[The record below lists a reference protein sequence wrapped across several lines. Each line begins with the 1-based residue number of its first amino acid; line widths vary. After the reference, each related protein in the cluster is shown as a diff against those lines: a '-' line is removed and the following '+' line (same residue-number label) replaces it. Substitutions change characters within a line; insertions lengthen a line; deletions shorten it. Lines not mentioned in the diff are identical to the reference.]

1 MAVTAKNRS
10 GGGDDSAAAGGSS
23 RSGFIREVYEELRKV
38 VWPTWGE
45 LYRYTLVVLVTV
57 AILGLFIGGVD
68 YLLGEGLRRWL
79 YVTH

>member
-1 MAVTAKNRS
+1 MAVTARGDSTTTS
-10 GGGDDSAAAGGSS
+10 GG
-23 RSGFIREVYEELRKV
+23 SGRFIREVYDELRKV

-57 AILGLFIGGVD
+57 AILGAFIGGVD
-68 YLLGEGLRRWL
+68 YFIGEGLRRWL

>member
-1 MAVTAKNRS
+1 MAVTARGETTS
-10 GGGDDSAAAGGSS
+10 RT
-23 RSGFIREVYEELRKV
+23 RSGFLREVLDELRKV

-57 AILGLFIGGVD
+57 AILGVFIGGVD
-68 YLLGEGLRRWL
+68 YLLGEALKRWL

>member
-1 MAVTAKNRS
+1 MAVTAKNRT
-10 GGGDDSAAAGGSS
+10 GGDSAAGSGTRGS
-23 RSGFIREVYEELRKV
+23 FFREVFEELRKV

-68 YLLGEGLRRWL
+68 YLIGEGLKRWL